1 MSSHC
6 PLDLKLPFSFFLF
19 QRKEQG
25 ESEEKLLISKQKLKL
40 VNDTARKESP
50 VLVLTVNFDSKFQ
63 IKSLNIFM

>member
-25 ESEEKLLISKQKLKL
+25 EPEEKLLISKQKLKL
-40 VNDTARKESP
+40 VNDTARKESHCTCP
-50 VLVLTVNFDSKFQ
+50 YC
-63 IKSLNIFM
+63 